1 MTASP
6 PSSSLDSA
14 RAALARGA
22 WAEARD
28 GFRAAL
34 AVRESPEAL
43 DGLATAAWWLQDL
56 PTTFDARERAYRL
69 YREQGNDRAAAGMA
83 VWLAN
88 DYGDVRGEMA
98 VANGWLQRAHRLL
111 DPLEPGPEHG
121 WLAYLDGHFALM
133 VRHDPP
139 LALELAERTA
149 RIGQTIGTPDV
160 EMIGVALEGVALVT
174 AGRVADGMRRLDEA
188 TAAAMGGD
196 LTDLVVIGT
205 TCCYLIHACEQVHD
219 YDRAS
224 QWCDRVTEFCRRW
237 EIGSLFSICR
247 TQFATVLVSRGE
259 WQRAERDLADV
270 LGRVETNFP
279 RMVGAV
285 AVRLGELRRRQGR
298 LDEAEALYAKAPAHQ
313 LSLLGQAA
321 LALDRGRPAEALDA
335 LDAYLRRV
343 TPESRTQRVAGLDLA
358 VRAHSALGNPAGAE
372 PHLAELREV
381 AAFVGTEP
389 LHAIAALANGIALA
403 ARGDHD
409 AARIALEDA
418 ATIFERNHT
427 PFEAAAARLR
437 LARSLAALG
446 RRDAARRE
454 ADAALVAF
462 QHLGAA
468 LEADRAARLL
478 GELDAASAAS
488 AAVSPKRTGPALTRR
503 ELDVLRLVA
512 EGLSDRAAAGRLGL
526 SEHTVHRHVA
536 NILTKLGL
544 KSRAAAVAHAARA
557 GVL

>member
-6 PSSSLDSA
+6 TSAALDSA

-28 GFRAAL
+28 LFRASL
-34 AVRESPEAL
+34 AGGETPEAL
-43 DGLATAAWWLQDL
+43 DGLATAAWWLQEL
-56 PTTFDARERAYRL
+56 PAAFDARERAYRL
-69 YREQGNDRAAAGMA
+69 YRERGNDRAAAGMA

-88 DYGDVRGEMA
+88 DYGDIRGEMA

-133 VRHDPP
+133 VRHDPA

-149 RIGQTIGTPDV
+149 RIGQAIGTPDL

-174 AGRVADGMRRLDEA
+174 AGRVAEGMRRLDEA
-188 TAAAMGGD
+188 TAAAMSGD
-196 LTDLVVIGT
+196 LTDLVAIGT
-205 TCCYLIHACEQVHD
+205 ACCYLIHACEQVRD

-259 WQRAERDLADV
+259 WERAERELVDV
-270 LGRVETNFP
+270 LGRVESNFP

-298 LDEAEALYAKAPAHQ
+298 LDEAEALYAKAPAHA

-335 LDAYLRRV
+335 VDTYLRRV
-343 TPESRTQRVAGLDLA
+343 APESRTQRVAGLELA
-358 VRAHSALGNPAGAE
+358 VRAHAALGDPAAAE
-372 PHLAELREV
+372 PRMAELREI

-389 LHAIAALANGIALA
+389 LQAIAALATGIVLA
-403 ARGDHD
+403 AGGDHD
-409 AARIALEDA
+409 AARVALEDA
-418 ATIFERNHT
+418 ATTFERNRT
-427 PFEAAAARLR
+427 PFEAAASRLR
-437 LARSLAALG
+437 LARALAALG

-454 ADAALVAF
+454 AEAALVAF

-468 LEADRAARLL
+468 LEADRAARTIA
-478 GELDAASAAS
+478 ELDAAAA
-488 AAVSPKRTGPALTRR
+488 AAGGTRTKPRTSLTRR

-512 EGLSDRAAAGRLGL
+512 DGLSDRETAERLGL

-544 KSRAAAVAHAARA
+544 KSRTAAVAYAARA
-557 GVL
+557 GLL

>member
-6 PSSSLDSA
+6 TSAALDSA

-28 GFRAAL
+28 LFRASL
-34 AVRESPEAL
+34 AGGEAPEAL

-56 PTTFDARERAYRL
+56 PAAFDAQGNYPNAADKR
-69 YREQGNDRAAAGMA
+69 GNDRAAAGMA

-88 DYGDVRGEMA
+88 DYGDIRGEMA

-111 DPLEPGPEHG
+111 DPLAPGPEHG

-133 VRHDPP
+133 VRHDPA

-149 RIGQTIGTPDV
+149 RIGQAIGTPDL

-196 LTDLVVIGT
+196 LTDLVAIGT
-205 TCCYLIHACEQVHD
+205 ACCYLIHACEQVRD

-259 WQRAERDLADV
+259 WERAERELVDV
-270 LGRVETNFP
+270 LGRVESNFP

-298 LDEAEALYAKAPAHQ
+298 LDEAEAPYP
-313 LSLLGQAA
+313 
-321 LALDRGRPAEALDA
+321 
-335 LDAYLRRV
+335 
-343 TPESRTQRVAGLDLA
+343 
-358 VRAHSALGNPAGAE
+358 
-372 PHLAELREV
+372 
-381 AAFVGTEP
+381 
-389 LHAIAALANGIALA
+389 
-403 ARGDHD
+403 
-409 AARIALEDA
+409 
-418 ATIFERNHT
+418 
-427 PFEAAAARLR
+427 
-437 LARSLAALG
+437 
-446 RRDAARRE
+446 
-454 ADAALVAF
+454 
-462 QHLGAA
+462 
-468 LEADRAARLL
+468 
-478 GELDAASAAS
+478 
-488 AAVSPKRTGPALTRR
+488 
-503 ELDVLRLVA
+503 
-512 EGLSDRAAAGRLGL
+512 
-526 SEHTVHRHVA
+526 
-536 NILTKLGL
+536 
-544 KSRAAAVAHAARA
+544 
-557 GVL
+557 